1 MNYIKEEKALR
12 LYESIG
18 DIDHGM
24 ATAALNYKS
33 SRSVSPLK
41 LAFIIA
47 ACFALTVMFVIG
59 GAKIADGL
67 LDLNETPGMA
77 DGVYKLD
84 SMLGEEADQVLI
96 KAESDIDFFS
106 GEVELIWSDGEN
118 YYVKPLGKKNEVN
131 SVLNEIGKGEEI
143 AVDQS
148 FEYKV
153 WISYGD
159 GRVVSPYLKDTD
171 GNVGNASLFD
181 YSPEIVPSEDFVD
194 SVNEL
199 LK

>member
-47 ACFALTVMFVIG
+47 ACFALAVMFVIG

-143 AVDQS
+143 DVDQS

-171 GNVGNASLFD
+171 GNVGYASLFD

>member
-77 DGVYKLD
+77 EGVYKLD

-118 YYVKPLGKKNEVN
+118 YYVKPLGKKNEVTP
-131 SVLNEIGKGEEI
+131 VLNEIGKGEEI
-143 AVDQS
+143 DVDQS

-171 GNVGNASLFD
+171 GNVGYASLFD

>member
-118 YYVKPLGKKNEVN
+118 YYIKPLGKKNEVN
-131 SVLNEIGKGEEI
+131 SLLNAIGKGEE
-143 AVDQS
+143 VDGDKD

-171 GNVGNASLFD
+171 GNVGYASLFD

>member
-131 SVLNEIGKGEEI
+131 PVLNEIGKGEEI
-143 AVDQS
+143 DVDQS

-171 GNVGNASLFD
+171 GNVGYASLFD

>member
-59 GAKIADGL
+59 GAKIADGF

-131 SVLNEIGKGEEI
+131 PVLNEIGKGEEI
-143 AVDQS
+143 DVDQS

-171 GNVGNASLFD
+171 GNVGYASLFD